1 MKDTF
6 STYHPFLNMFY
17 FVGTIGITVFV
28 THPVLLAISFVTGI
42 AYSFLLKGVKH
53 TLKFNLCFS
62 IPTMVIVALMNP
74 MFNHYGVTI
83 IGYLPTGNPFTLE
96 SCVYGLIMALML
108 ACTLIWF
115 SCYTEVMT
123 SDKFIYLF
131 GKIIPALSL
140 VLSMCLRFVPR
151 FSRQMKV
158 ISDGQK
164 CIGRSTSNGSLVKRV
179 KHGITIFSILVTW
192 ALENAVETADSMK
205 CRGYGEK
212 GRTAFSI
219 YHFDKRDS
227 FCLIFM
233 VASLG
238 LTLFGASRGY
248 AFARFDPKIVVE
260 GIPLTPGSA
269 LVFGAYFVF
278 CLMPVVMELF
288 DQMMWSVRRKDINRQ
303 NIGGYRLW
311 EV

>member
-6 STYHPFLNMFY
+6 SNYHPLLNLLY

-28 THPVLLAISFVTGI
+28 THPVLLGISFFTGI
-42 AYSFLLKGVKH
+42 AYSALLKGIWPTV
-53 TLKFNLCFS
+53 KFNLVFA
-62 IPTMVIVALMNP
+62 IPSMVIVSLINP
-74 MFNHYGVTI
+74 LFNHYGVTI
-83 IGYLPTGNPFTLE
+83 LGYLYNGNPFTLE
-96 SCVYGLIMALML
+96 SCVYGVVMALML

-131 GKIIPALSL
+131 GRIIPALSL

-151 FSRQMKV
+151 FVRQMGV

-164 CIGRSTSNGSLVKRV
+164 CIGRSIDNGSLIKRA
-179 KHGITIFSILVTW
+179 KHGITIFSILITW
-192 ALENAVETADSMK
+192 ALENAIETADSMK

-219 YHFDKRDS
+219 YHFDKRDGI
-227 FCLIFM
+227 CLLFM
-233 VASLG
+233 EAAYG
-238 LTLFGASRGY
+238 LTLYGAKEGY
-248 AFARFDPKIVVE
+248 AFASYNPRIVIN
-260 GIPLTPGSA
+260 GLPLTRGSF
-269 LVFGAYFVF
+269 LVFFSYGIF
-278 CLMPVVMELF
+278 CLMPTAMELF
-288 DQMMWSVRRKDINRQ
+288 DRQMWKMRRRNVKNETT
-303 NIGGYRLW
+303 GGYRLW

>member
-6 STYHPFLNMFY
+6 STYHPLLNMLY

-28 THPVLLAISFVTGI
+28 THPVLLAISFISGI
-42 AYSFLLKGVKH
+42 SYSFLLKGVKH
-53 TLKFNLCFS
+53 TLKFNLCFA

-83 IGYLPTGNPFTLE
+83 LGYLPSGNPFTLE

-164 CIGRSTSNGSLVKRV
+164 CIGRSTNNGSLVKRV

-219 YHFDKRDS
+219 YRFDKRDS
-227 FCLIFM
+227 ICLLFM
-233 VASLG
+233 IASFG
-238 LTLFGASRGY
+238 LTIFGASRGY
-248 AFARFDPKIVVE
+248 AFSQFNPIIVIK

-269 LVFGAYFVF
+269 LVFGSYFIF
-278 CLMPVVMELF
+278 CLMPVALELF
-288 DQMMWSVRRKDINRQ
+288 DRQMWRIRRRDISKQ